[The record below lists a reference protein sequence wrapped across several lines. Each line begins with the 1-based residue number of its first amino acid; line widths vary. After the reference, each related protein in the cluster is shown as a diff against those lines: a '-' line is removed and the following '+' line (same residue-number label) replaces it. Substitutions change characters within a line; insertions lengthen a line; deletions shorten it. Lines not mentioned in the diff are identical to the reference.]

1 MITSIFKICS
11 LKGWYHIEVTTGGN
25 DDSKCEDKMPSLYLE
40 NYTRFNAFLC
50 INDNRI
56 VIVLKLNTVDMS
68 TILDCVLGTPTWGS
82 LLCRY
87 HLSYDNFN
95 NKLQMYYI
103 STKSKDN

>member
-1 MITSIFKICS
+1 
-11 LKGWYHIEVTTGGN
+11 
-25 DDSKCEDKMPSLYLE
+25 MPSLYLE
-40 NYTRFNAFLC
+40 DYTRFNAYLC
-50 INDNRI
+50 INHNRI
-56 VIVLKLNTVDMS
+56 DILVLKLQTVDMS

-87 HLSYDNFN
+87 RLSYDNFN